1 MEERRH
7 FPRSVI
13 ALWAAGTAAA
23 VLSLALATDGPL
35 ERGLSYGA
43 GAAILAGCVILL
55 ARAWRDDSHRLG

>member
-1 MEERRH
+1 MGERRH

-23 VLSLALATDGPL
+23 VFSLALATDGPL

>member
-13 ALWAAGTAAA
+13 ALWSAGTAVAIFC
-23 VLSLALATDGPL
+23 LALATDGPL
-35 ERGLSYGA
+35 ERGFSYGA
-43 GAAILAGCVILL
+43 GAAILAGCIILL